1 MDFYHR
7 IYFLGKQNGGVKR
20 LLAIYERRDDI
31 LSEVE
36 SEGEGQNYDQIHG
49 KSRDGGEG
57 DSGSDL
63 ESLDERGVGVG
74 VGVEEG
80 SERDDDD

>member
-36 SEGEGQNYDQIHG
+36 SEDEGEGQNYDHSNSKG
-49 KSRDGGEG
+49 EGGGEG

-63 ESLDERGVGVG
+63 ESLDERGG
-74 VGVEEG
+74 GVE
-80 SERDDDD
+80 SERDDDDG

>member
-36 SEGEGQNYDQIHG
+36 SESEGQNYDQLHG
-49 KSRDGGEG
+49 KGGDGG

-63 ESLDERGVGVG
+63 ESLDERGGGVG
-74 VGVEEG
+74 VGEEEG